1 MIASQVLKKLLGV
14 AMALSLS
21 ACGYYN
27 EAIHNPASATA
38 PFKQGETLGFEVVK
52 TILGRN
58 SCYECHTAARGNRG
72 GVNLETYANAKALA
86 LRIAATTLSGS
97 MPMGGPKVSASDQA
111 ILQAWAD
118 AGAPETSTLP
128 LPGAEAP
135 LPGPNPEPTP
145 SPGPTPTPAPAG
157 LDFLQVK
164 AAIFTPHCIRCHAG
178 FENYGVVAARLP
190 NIQRAIDT
198 NFMPKNAPPLSAEL
212 KTMLAEWI
220 SSGAPEAGVGNGG
233 QNGGGGG
240 AQEGQP
246 CDGDDDNDDDCDEDN
261 QDHDDFKTA
270 N

>member
-1 MIASQVLKKLLGV
+1 MKASQVLWKLV
-14 AMALSLS
+14 AMVSVLSAS

-27 EAIHNPASATA
+27 EAIHNPASVTA

-58 SCYECHTAARGNRG
+58 SCFECHTAARGNRG
-72 GVNLETYANAKALA
+72 GVNLETYVNAKAQA
-86 LRIAATTLSGS
+86 LGIAATTLSGF
-97 MPMGGPKVSASDQA
+97 MPIGGPRVSVADQA
-111 ILQAWAD
+111 ILQSWAD

-128 LPGAEAP
+128 LPGP
-135 LPGPNPEPTP
+135 IPEPMP
-145 SPGPTPTPAPAG
+145 SPGPAPIPAPAG
-157 LDFLQVK
+157 LDFEKVK
-164 AAIFTPHCIRCHAG
+164 AAIFTPHCIGCHASFG
-178 FENYGVVAARLP
+178 NYARVAASIP
-190 NIQRAIDT
+190 EIQRSVDT

-220 SSGAPEAGVGNGG
+220 SSGAPE
-233 QNGGGGG
+233 NGGGGG
-240 AQEGQP
+240 SQDGQP